1 MKNPSERISAIAP
14 DRNTF
19 SWSRLQRGFLLLA
32 LGLGC
37 ALAPT
42 SQAVSPPPD
51 GGYPNFNT
59 AEGEDALLA
68 SLPAPTIR
76 RLALTRSISTQPA
89 SLTPP
94 PVLYRSSPTRPV
106 AATPPTVSCALKQH
120 HRHLQHRHWCC
131 TRLQHDRFPEHG
143 KRLSGTLR

>member
-59 AEGEDALLA
+59 AEGEDALF
-68 SLPAPTIR
+68 
-76 RLALTRSISTQPA
+76 
-89 SLTPP
+89 SLTTGTYNTAISFNA
-94 PVLYRSSPTRPV
+94 LYFNTTGVTNTATGALSLQSNTTGRSNT
-106 AATPPTVSCALKQH
+106 AN
-120 HRHLQHRHWCC
+120 
-131 TRLQHDRFPEHG
+131 G
-143 KRLSGTLR
+143 ILRS